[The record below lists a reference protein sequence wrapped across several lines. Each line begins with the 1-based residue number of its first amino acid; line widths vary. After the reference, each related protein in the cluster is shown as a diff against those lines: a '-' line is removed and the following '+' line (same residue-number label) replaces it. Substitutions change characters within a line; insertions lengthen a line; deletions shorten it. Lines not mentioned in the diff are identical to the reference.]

1 MSGTTAGGTV
11 PGPRRKPLSLPPA
24 SASAAPEGEEVGD
37 ELAGAYWAQWDGE
50 AARTSVW
57 RILRRLPS
65 ISRRVL
71 GMAYR
76 ADPRATVMVVVLQL
90 GSALMSAFGLL
101 ASVRVLSALF
111 TQGATSDR
119 IHNALPSLALVA
131 GLMAAQGVLDYGVAR
146 GQAALTPKVRR
157 AVEQEFLRLNAHVR
171 LEAVDDANWSD
182 EAHKA
187 NDRGLYY
194 MREAVPQLIQL
205 AHAVLALIGSAG
217 VLTVLHPALLPLLVV
232 SVIPQGYAAIRSARQ
247 KFLSHSRYST
257 LQRRIRLFTWLL
269 LDRDSA
275 PEVRSST
282 AQRALLEEHERFARR
297 IEAEDTRLGREEA
310 NVSLAG
316 RTVGGLAVGATYAAL
331 GWMTATGWLPL
342 AAGGGAFLAIRSSR
356 GTLVSV
362 VTAMHMAYE
371 HALWIDDLEA
381 HLERCRGLQPHRTGR
396 QLPDHV
402 KTITVADVRYTYPE
416 AARPAL
422 CGVSMTLTAGSTVA
436 FVGANGSGKSTMA
449 KLLAGLY
456 APTGGTIHWDEV
468 EVREVD
474 AESIQTQVAMVLQ
487 DPVEW
492 PLTALANVT
501 IGAGT
506 ITEADPARARQ
517 AVVESGADRVIAA
530 LPQQWA
536 TPLSKRFKGGQELS
550 GGNWSK
556 VAVARGLYQDG
567 CVLVLDEP
575 TASMDARAEHAVYNA
590 VLHGPRRP
598 DRITVLIS
606 HRLSSVTD
614 CDRIYVFRDGRV
626 IESGDHHTLM
636 ARRSPTGEPGE
647 YAQMFTLQAAAYQAA
662 MPPGAGQAARDR
674 QPHTRPADS

>member
-1 MSGTTAGGTV
+1 MNEVPINGMQSGGTV
-11 PGPRRKPLSLPPA
+11 PGPRRELSLPPA
-24 SASAAPEGEEVGD
+24 SASAAPEGEAVGD
-37 ELAGAYWAQWDGE
+37 ELKSAYWMQWDGE

-57 RILRRLPS
+57 RILGRLPA

-71 GMAYR
+71 GLAYR

-111 TQGATSDR
+111 AQGATSER

-131 GLMAAQGVLDYGVAR
+131 GLMAAQGLLDFGVAR

-157 AVEQEFLRLNAHVR
+157 AVEQEFLRLNCHVR
-171 LEAVDDANWSD
+171 LEAVDDAAFAD
-182 EAHKA
+182 EANKA

-194 MREAVPQLIQL
+194 MRQAVPQLIQL
-205 AHAVLALIGSAG
+205 AHAVLGLVGSAG
-217 VLTVLHPALLPLLVV
+217 VLAVLHPALLPLLVI
-232 SVIPQGYAAIRSARQ
+232 SVVPQGYAAVRSARQ
-247 KFLSHSRYST
+247 QFLSHSRYST

-275 PEVRSST
+275 PEVRAST
-282 AQRALLEEHERFARR
+282 AQQALLEEHERFARR
-297 IEAEDTRLGREEA
+297 IEVEDTRLGREEA
-310 NVSLAG
+310 NVSLLG
-316 RTVGGLAVGATYAAL
+316 RSVGGVAVGATYGVL

-362 VTAMHMAYE
+362 VLAMHQIYE
-371 HALWIDDLEA
+371 HALWIDDLEG
-381 HLERCRGLQPHRTGR
+381 HLERCRRLQPHRTGR
-396 QLPDHV
+396 CLPDQV
-402 KTITVADVRYTYPE
+402 KAITVTDVHYTYPE

-422 CGVSMTLTAGSTVA
+422 RGVSMTLSAGSTVA

-456 APTGGTIHWDEV
+456 TPTGGTICWDDL

-474 AESIQTQVAMVLQ
+474 AESIQARVSMVLQ
-487 DPVEW
+487 APVAW
-492 PLTALANVT
+492 PLSALANVT

-506 ITEADPARARQ
+506 ITEADPERAL
-517 AVVESGADRVIAA
+517 ASVIESGADRVIAG

-550 GGNWSK
+550 GGNWAK
-556 VAVARGLYQDG
+556 VAVARGLYPDS

-575 TASMDARAEHAVYNA
+575 TASMDARAEHAVYDA

-606 HRLSSVTD
+606 HRLASVTE
-614 CDRIYVFRDGRV
+614 CDMIYVFRDGRV

-636 ARRSPTGEPGE
+636 ARRTAAGEPGE
-647 YAQMFTLQAAAYQAA
+647 YAQLFTLQAATYREAA
-662 MPPGAGQAARDR
+662 IPGTEETG
-674 QPHTRPADS
+674 